1 VRAQVGFVISHDSS
15 PRASSSSRSRFFT
28 VISTFNAPR
37 VSSNGSIVRFAAP
50 NPAGT
55 GQPGAECGPGGSP
68 VEPAGFL
75 TGGFENAEAHYA
87 GSDGT
92 PSLANGSLH
101 AVSQYDVACYQL
113 SN

>member
-1 VRAQVGFVISHDSS
+1 MLLRKKLAVVLAATFMLALSVG
-15 PRASSSSRSRFFT
+15 PA
-28 VISTFNAPR
+28 A
-37 VSSNGSIVRFAAP
+37 FAAS

-55 GQPGAECGPGGSP
+55 GQPGAECGASNALT
-68 VEPAGFL
+68 EPAGFK

-92 PSLANGSLH
+92 PSLAHANSSH

-113 SN
+113 SNN